1 MRQKHLFIH
10 ARLYT
15 NNPYQPS
22 ASALLIQGGRILAA
36 GTDDEILSL
45 AQTGDRV
52 EDMEGA
58 VVWPGLTD
66 AHMHLMYYAQ
76 SLQELDC
83 ETKTRQECLE
93 RVASRAAQTPS
104 GEWIIGHG
112 WDQNQWPEG
121 YGTAAL
127 LDTISGDH
135 PVFLSAKSLH
145 AAWLNSRALQCTGIT
160 KNPNNPSQFIHVS
173 SDGQPTGILF
183 ETAAMTAQKAIPPPS
198 LITLTQHIKAAQEQL
213 ARLGITGVHD
223 FDGSLCFSALEC
235 LDANN
240 ELTLRVVKSIP
251 RENLDAALA
260 TGLRSG
266 FGSDRLRIG
275 SLKLFADGALGPQT
289 AAMLE
294 PYEGSQTDRGQLLLD
309 EEEII
314 YTGLKAGRGGISLA
328 VHAIGDRAN
337 HEVLSAYR
345 KLNFLFEQEK
355 LPLMRHRL
363 EHAQLFSR
371 DDLLELSM
379 PNLIISM
386 QPYHLISDMDTAEK
400 YWGDRCQYAFT
411 WKDILNAN
419 LPLLFGSDA
428 PVEIPNPFWGLGAA
442 VTRQKNN
449 GFPGPQGWYP
459 NQRIGLADAVNN
471 YTHVPAAAAGWG
483 DNLGMLAPGY
493 FADLITLPR
502 DPFTIPVMEIHDLQP
517 IRTMFNGKWIWHA

>member
-1 MRQKHLFIH
+1 MIQKHLLIH
-10 ARLYT
+10 ARIYT

-22 ASALLIQGGRILAA
+22 ASALIIQGGRILAV
-36 GTDDEILSL
+36 GTNEEILSL
-45 AQTGDRV
+45 AQAGDQID
-52 EDMEGA
+52 DMEGA
-58 VVWPGLTD
+58 VVWPGFTD
-66 AHMHLMYYAQ
+66 AHMHLMYYAL
-76 SLQELDC
+76 SLREVDC
-83 ETKTRQECLE
+83 ETRTRQECLE
-93 RVASRAAQTPS
+93 RVAGRAAQTPP

-127 LDTISGDH
+127 LDTFSGDY
-135 PVFLSAKSLH
+135 PIFLSAKSLH
-145 AAWLNSRALQCTGIT
+145 AAWLNSRALQYTGIT
-160 KNPNNPSQFIHVS
+160 RNPNIPSQFIQLA

-183 ETAAMTAQKAIPPPS
+183 ETAAMTAQKTIPLPS
-198 LITLTQHIKAAQEQL
+198 LDTLIQNIKAAQEQL

-235 LDANN
+235 LDVNN
-240 ELTLRVVKSIP
+240 ELALRVVKSIP

-266 FGSDRLRIG
+266 FGSDHLRIG

-294 PYEGSQTDRGQLLLD
+294 PYEGSQSNQGQLLLD

-314 YTGLKAGRGGISLA
+314 NTGMKAGRGGICLA

-345 KLNFLFEQEK
+345 KLNILFEQEK
-355 LPLMRHRL
+355 FPRMRHRL
-363 EHAQLFSR
+363 EHAQLLSQ
-371 DDLLELSM
+371 DDLLALSM
-379 PNLIISM
+379 PNMIVSM
-386 QPYHLISDMDTAEK
+386 QPYHLISDMDTAER
-400 YWGDRCQYAFT
+400 YWGDRCQHAFA
-411 WKDILNAN
+411 WKDIQNAG

-428 PVEIPNPFWGLGAA
+428 PVEIPNPFWGLSAS
-442 VTRQKNN
+442 VTRQKKD

-459 NQRIGLADAVNN
+459 GQRIRLAEAVNN
-471 YTHVPAAAAGWG
+471 YTHAPAAAAGWG
-483 DNLGMLAPGY
+483 DDLGKLAPGY

-502 DPFTIPVMEIHDLQP
+502 DPFAIPAREIYDLQP
-517 IRTMFNGKWIWHA
+517 VRTMFNGNWIWHA